1 MRLRRLKLK
10 AFRNLRDVELDFA
23 ISVDEP
29 AQPGTSR
36 EVQTHAIIGQNGSGK
51 SNLIEA
57 LVTIFRD
64 LDLNNSSTLDYELEY
79 DIRGRNVSLVGARGG
94 RAIAS
99 VDGETIAPGSFAD
112 RSKELLPAHVFAYY
126 SGKNERIE
134 QLFRRHEQR
143 YSKRMELADQ
153 EVVPAHLL
161 DSFSGEESQQEAIAA
176 AKERRERLLRATGED
191 LLRRLFYCRGGHTQL
206 VLLACFLASDPVF
219 EQILAD
225 LDIQSLESALFVL
238 KRPYTLRDLDES
250 DVLDGDP
257 RFWFAR
263 GTFVS
268 ELLDKLWNHSVAPI
282 TETVWKQTDFR
293 GRREKQERLY
303 LFIPDQEQLRA
314 MGDEVGTPAHF
325 FRYAEAAYLADLIE
339 EVRISVKHMDSD
351 GQVQAGQL
359 SEGELQLLTVL
370 GLMRITHQDECLFL
384 LDEPDTHL
392 NPLWKLRYF
401 ETLERVIHGE
411 GAKGGASQILI
422 TTHDPMMV
430 GSLRREQVHILRK
443 TNSGTSVSL
452 PDQDP
457 VGMGVSGL
465 LKSDLFG
472 LRSTLDTTTQNS
484 LDRRNQLWV
493 QERKGRLSQGER
505 TELDQL
511 NTRLEDLGFSR
522 EYRDPLYQMFVEKLY
537 EARKLPI
544 DQLMLPG
551 ELAAQERLA
560 EAITREL
567 VRNEQTETMSLLAQ
581 ELKIEL
587 EPQDA

>member
-23 ISVDEP
+23 AEVPDSSKPD
-29 AQPGTSR
+29 SFR

-64 LDLNNSSTLDYELEY
+64 LDLNNTSTLDYELEY
-79 DIRGRNVSLVGARGG
+79 DIRGRNVVLEGARGR
-94 RAIAS
+94 RAVAL
-99 VDGETIAPGSFAD
+99 VDGVAITTAAFVERA
-112 RSKELLPAHVFAYY
+112 KELLPAHVFAYY

-143 YSKRMELADQ
+143 YSKRMDLADQ
-153 EVVPAHLL
+153 EVVPARLL
-161 DSFSGEESQQEAIAA
+161 DSFSGEEAQKEVIEA
-176 AKERRERLLRATGED
+176 AKLRREQLLRASGED

-206 VLLACFLASDPVF
+206 VLLAGFLASDPVF
-219 EQILAD
+219 EQILRD
-225 LDIQSLESALFVL
+225 LNIESLESALFVL
-238 KRPYTLRDLDES
+238 KRPYTLRDLDEA
-250 DVLDGDP
+250 DVQDGDP

-268 ELLDKLWNHSVAPI
+268 ELLDKLWDHAVAPI
-282 TETVWKQTDFR
+282 TESVWKQTDFR

-303 LFIPDQEQLRA
+303 LFVPDQQKLRA
-314 MGDEVGTPAHF
+314 LGDEVGTPAHF

-339 EVRISVKHMDSD
+339 EVRISVQHKDSD
-351 GQVQAGQL
+351 GQIQAGQL

-401 ETLERVIHGE
+401 ETLEKVIHGE

-430 GSLRREQVHILRK
+430 GSLRREQVHILTK
-443 TNSGTSVSL
+443 TEAGTTVAL

-472 LRSTLDTTTQNS
+472 LRSTVDAETMRRI
-484 LDRRNQLWV
+484 DRRYELYA
-493 QERKGRLSQGER
+493 KGKTRSPAEEAELSRLSE
-505 TELDQL
+505 ELA
-511 NTRLEDLGFSR
+511 DLGFAQ
-522 EYRDPLYQMFVEKLY
+522 EFRDPYFALFVQKMAQHTKFHKETLTA
-537 EARKLPI
+537 EEQREQDRIADDIISQILSEE
-544 DQLMLPG
+544 D
-551 ELAAQERLA
+551 AA
-560 EAITREL
+560 
-567 VRNEQTETMSLLAQ
+567 
-581 ELKIEL
+581 
-587 EPQDA
+587 